1 MNRNKYILINSLSLS
16 PYQTNRDNQE
26 IIVNTLVGS
35 VSVILPDNPILGT
48 TVVVVDATGNAST
61 NPITISANNQLI
73 NGQPNFTVNQDY
85 AAAKFIYDTL
95 NNDQVGILSSGGAGL
110 PTPLNPATLLV
121 SNGSAFV
128 ENNNLLVQSNYVQN
142 NIGIVNSAQINISTN
157 FFNIAINHYM
167 VLMDTLTA
175 GIPLTVNLPNN
186 PILGE
191 IHVIKD
197 AAGSSSGL
205 PITVNGGPYNIDGS
219 TTFIIN
225 NAQES
230 FTFRFN
236 GTQQNLI

>member
-95 NNDQVGILSSGGAGL
+95 NND
-110 PTPLNPATLLV
+110 
-121 SNGSAFV
+121 
-128 ENNNLLVQSNYVQN
+128 
-142 NIGIVNSAQINISTN
+142 
-157 FFNIAINHYM
+157 
-167 VLMDTLTA
+167 
-175 GIPLTVNLPNN
+175 
-186 PILGE
+186 
-191 IHVIKD
+191 
-197 AAGSSSGL
+197 
-205 PITVNGGPYNIDGS
+205 
-219 TTFIIN
+219 
-225 NAQES
+225 
-230 FTFRFN
+230 
-236 GTQQNLI
+236 